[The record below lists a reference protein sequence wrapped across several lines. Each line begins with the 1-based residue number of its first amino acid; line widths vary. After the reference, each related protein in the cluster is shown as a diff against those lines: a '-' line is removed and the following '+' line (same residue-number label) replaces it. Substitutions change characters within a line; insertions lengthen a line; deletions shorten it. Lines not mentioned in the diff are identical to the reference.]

1 MSTVQDELMHYG
13 VLGMK
18 WGKSNKQ
25 STGNSNSV
33 AKKKKER
40 TPEEQE
46 KHKVN
51 VKLGKEITA
60 TLLAGGLGA
69 FSAHSLLSM
78 TDVSLSSTGM
88 YVGTLIGGFL
98 GAKAVDGLFD

>member
-1 MSTVQDELMHYG
+1 MDQNELSHYG

-33 AKKKKER
+33 VKKKKER

-60 TLLAGGLGA
+60 SLLAGGLGA
-69 FSAHSLLSM
+69 FSAHSLLLM

-98 GAKAVDGLFD
+98 GAKAVGGLFD